1 MTRYSLSMKGEPS
14 MNPMEI
20 QKPAASQQ
28 TGKIKTYAQKYSPT
42 GPGGKAPR
50 LSLEAALALASR
62 ALPCL
67 ALTPHP
73 RPPVIPICWR
83 LPKVVA

>member
-1 MTRYSLSMKGEPS
+1 

-20 QKPAASQQ
+20 QKPIAGQQ
-28 TGKIKTYAQKYSPT
+28 MGRTKTYTPKYSPT

-50 LSLEAALALASR
+50 LNLEAALALASR

-67 ALTPHP
+67 ALTPQP